1 MKKKVFV
8 GVFVMIFGLGILIFN
23 VFVGYYNSYVD
34 HNEHEIYFLKKFP
47 TLRREFVNPFAN
59 EGDAPSVDELS
70 TNTRRELS
78 DFCKYAYGLTFNDS
92 KSLEAC
98 RAQILRENL

>member
-70 TNTRRELS
+70 TNARRELS

>member
-8 GVFVMIFGLGILIFN
+8 GVFVMIFASGMLIFN

-47 TLRREFVNPFAN
+47 TLRRKFVNPFAN

-70 TNTRRELS
+70 TNARRELS

-98 RAQILRENL
+98 RAQILRENQ